1 MNSKQMYTHLE
12 VLKKESNES
21 LGFNMQKYHDLYDTD
36 KKEAKLHYSI
46 AMDEITKIG
55 VYGSL
60 IQYIEN
66 EVAWEKQVLSQ
77 IGSK

>member
-1 MNSKQMYTHLE
+1 MNSKQMITHLQ

-36 KKEAKLHYSI
+36 RAEAKLHYSI
-46 AMDEITKIG
+46 AMDEIIRIG
-55 VYGSL
+55 VYTDL
-60 IQYIEN
+60 IRHIEN

-77 IGSK
+77 IGK